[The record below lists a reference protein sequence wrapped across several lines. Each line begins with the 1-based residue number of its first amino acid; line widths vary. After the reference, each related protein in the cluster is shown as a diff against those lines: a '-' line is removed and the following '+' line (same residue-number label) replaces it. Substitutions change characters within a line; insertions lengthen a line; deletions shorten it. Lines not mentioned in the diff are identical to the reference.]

1 MSPELRVLET
11 LVVESHNPLV
21 AFLKT
26 VTELSFAMLGTAR
39 LTSGRSQS
47 ALEAV
52 RQVLRVICSLEGR
65 IEDPESRVAIH
76 NRAIDLEFALDA
88 FSMLTG

>member
-1 MSPELRVLET
+1 MTPELSALAPPAA
-11 LVVESHNPLV
+11 ESQEPLA

-26 VTELSFAMLGTAR
+26 VLELSFAMLGTAR

-52 RQVLRVICSLEGR
+52 RQALRIICSLEGR
-65 IEDPESRVAIH
+65 VEDPSSRAAIH
-76 NRAIDLEFALDA
+76 NRTIDLEFALDA